1 MNTIVAIVSSH
12 LNGLDKRIPAPSE
25 GLGFCQGNTLL
36 TEVALLVSMA
46 LLGLAFLFTL
56 PCFWL
61 FVSDLVHKSNQ
72 KKEQREIKTEHEEEM
87 LKDIRFSHLREAE
100 ERLRSNR
107 VRPASSGV
115 QTAPS
120 TLPRPSRVFLHRQQA
135 VEEEAGVRSE
145 AQSPLS
151 PLQPRVRPDSLP
163 LDTGSNLPMMP
174 PLRTSFEENAKNSL
188 LARRLS
194 KRLAQEAVDR
204 VAEREAARNDR
215 AARNALLK
223 VEADL
228 RALRGE
234 DE

>member
-1 MNTIVAIVSSH
+1 LNTIVAVVSSH
-12 LNGLDKRIPAPSE
+12 LNGLEKRTPAHSE

-36 TEVALLVSMA
+36 TEVALLVLMA

-61 FVSDLVHKSNQ
+61 FVSEKVHKSNQ
-72 KKEQREIKTEHEEEM
+72 KKEQREIQTEHEEEM
-87 LKDIRFSHLREAE
+87 LKGIRFSQLREVE

-135 VEEEAGVRSE
+135 VEEEAGVRSG

-151 PLQPRVRPDSLP
+151 PPHPRVRPDSLP
-163 LDTGSNLPMMP
+163 LASGSNLPPMP

-215 AARNALLK
+215 AARNAVLK